1 MQISRK
7 IWMSI
12 SAVVLVAIVVIAAFQ
27 VWQQISVNITA
38 TAPLDP
44 ACDLQKTPCEAVF
57 PGGGQLIFSI
67 SPQPIKGLKPL
78 QLQVQTEGLDVRSMA
93 VDFRGLG
100 MNMGFNRPS
109 LARDSAGRYSGS
121 GVLSVCILERMAWEA
136 TVLVTTDKGIL
147 AAPFRFETTRK

>member
-1 MQISRK
+1 
-7 IWMSI
+7 MSV
-12 SAVVLVAIVVIAAFQ
+12 SAVVLIAIVVIAAI
-27 VWQQISVNITA
+27 QIWRQTSSNITA

-78 QLQVQTEGLDVRSMA
+78 QLQVQTEGLGVRSIA
-93 VDFRGLG
+93 VDFRGIG

-109 LARDSAGRYSGS
+109 LARESAGRYSGS

-136 TVLVTTDKGIL
+136 TVLVTTDKGVL